1 MARARLSYQC
11 ILYLRHFGWR
21 GVMHWVLL
29 VRIGSPFRFEI
40 KVHAP
45 SQIEEQEREELK
57 GCHVGHGDA

>member
-57 GCHVGHGDA
+57 G